1 VPSRRPTA
9 TTLYT
14 APFVLLCASVFFAAN
29 APNLFIVVPRY
40 LRALGHDKGAIG
52 AIGAAYSLASLTVM
66 PLWARA
72 AERISGRTP
81 IVFGMALCA
90 VGCIG
95 FEWVHTF
102 PLLCAARVLMGAGWS
117 GVLVGSS
124 FCATELAPPG
134 RMAQALGAAGVLTLV
149 ALALGPLVGEALVAS
164 VGWIWMFRTAA
175 IAALTGAALGLGLPR
190 LRRRITTLDDT
201 GLTGASAAGA
211 GAWARAAARPF
222 TAMVLVGSGYG
233 AVVFFLADDMTL
245 LGHYSITPFYNAY
258 VICAVL
264 VRVLAGSL
272 SDRVGRH
279 AVVIPA
285 LLGQAVALAG
295 LALCTRGWQLWPIGA
310 LFGVTHGLYYPAL
323 LALVI
328 ERAPVAR
335 RARAAASGNFA
346 FALGMSAAGFGGGA
360 LAQAHGYP
368 LVYVT
373 VALASLAAMTLT
385 VWDRSTVISAA
396 P

>member
-1 VPSRRPTA
+1 
-9 TTLYT
+9 
-14 APFVLLCASVFFAAN
+14 VFFAAN

-40 LRALGHDKGAIG
+40 LRALGFDKGAIG
-52 AIGAAYSLASLTVM
+52 AIGAAYSVASLTVM

-90 VGCIG
+90 VGCLG
-95 FEWVHTF
+95 FELVHTF
-102 PLLCAARVLMGAGWS
+102 PLLCMARVLMGAGWS

-149 ALALGPLVGEALVAS
+149 ALALGPLVGEALVAH
-164 VGWIWMFRTAA
+164 VGWVWMFRTAGLC
-175 IAALTGAALGLGLPR
+175 ALTGAALGLGLPR
-190 LRRRITTLDDT
+190 LRRRVTTLDDT
-201 GLTGASAAGA
+201 GLTSASAGN
-211 GAWARAAARPF
+211 AWLRAAARPF
-222 TAMVLVGSGYG
+222 VAMLLVAMGYG

-264 VRVLAGSL
+264 VRVFAGGL

-279 AVVIPA
+279 PVVLPS

-295 LALCTRGWQLWPIGA
+295 LALVTREWQLWPIGA
-310 LFGVTHGLYYPAL
+310 VFGVTHGLYYPAL
-323 LALVI
+323 QALII
-328 ERAPVAR
+328 ERAPAAR

-346 FALGMSAAGFGGGA
+346 FAVGMSLAGFGGGA

-368 LVYVT
+368 LVYAT
-373 VALASLAAMTLT
+373 VAGAALVGMLVTA
-385 VWDRSTVISAA
+385 WDRRVISAA
-396 P
+396 S